1 MAVDPVCHM
10 TVKEEGSEKLEYR
23 GREYYFCGR
32 GCRERFERAPQRYAD
47 RKTAGAAGKRSVA
60 YFSMEIGLE
69 TGMPTYSGG
78 LGVLAGDTIRAAAD
92 LGVPMV
98 AVSLLYRGGYF
109 YQRLGPDGWQ
119 TEEPVRWAV
128 EDFLEPMEERAA
140 VTIEGRTVWLR
151 AWRYHVRGVG
161 GYVVPVYF
169 LDTDLPENSEQDR
182 TLTHF
187 LYGGDQRYRLCQEVV
202 LGMGGV
208 RMLRALGYEKIRRFH
223 MNEGHAALLTLE
235 LLDEEANRAGRDS
248 FSREDIEAVR
258 ARCVFTTHTPV
269 PAGHDQFPMELVES
283 VLGYREDVSQMKE
296 LFCVDCMELVG
307 RNVAHLKDFSEVK
320 DIFGTGEMFNMT
332 YLALNLSR
340 YVNGVAKKHGEVSR
354 LMFAGYTIDAITN
367 GVHAATWTSKPFRA
381 LYDRYIPGWRK
392 DNFSLR
398 YALGIP
404 RKEVW
409 LAHGEAKRGLINR
422 VNRETNAGMD
432 VDAFTIGF
440 ARRATPY
447 KRADLLFDEPERLKS
462 IASKVGPL
470 QIVFAGKAHPQD
482 TGGKEI
488 IKGIFAVKD
497 SLGDSVKVAYLSNY
511 DLELGRMMT
520 SGVDLWLNTPK
531 PPLEASGTSGMKA
544 ALNGVPSLSILD
556 GWWLEGCIEGVTGWA
571 IGSKVEKEEDE
582 DNRREDAASL
592 YDKLEHTIMPIFY
605 GEKDSFLNTMVHA
618 IALNGSFF
626 NTHRMMQQYVL
637 NAYFR

>member
-10 TVKEEGSEKLEYR
+10 TVNEESSEKVEYR
-23 GREYYFCGR
+23 DREYHFCGR
-32 GCRERFERAPQRYAD
+32 GCRERFEMAPQRYIG
-47 RKTAGAAGKRSVA
+47 RRPAGDYGKRSVA

-69 TGMPTYSGG
+69 AGMPTYSGG

-128 EDFLEPMEERAA
+128 DDFLDPLEERAA

-151 AWRYHVRGVG
+151 AWRYDVRGVG

-187 LYGGDQRYRLCQEVV
+187 LYGGDQRYRLCQEVI

-235 LLDEEANRAGRDS
+235 LLYEEADRDGRAS

-269 PAGHDQFPMELVES
+269 PAGHDQFPMDLVES
-283 VLGYREDVSQMKE
+283 VLGYREDVSRMKE

-307 RNVAHLKDFSEVK
+307 RKLEHLKEFSDLK
-320 DIFGTGEMFNMT
+320 DIFGAGEMFNMT

-354 LMFAGYTIDAITN
+354 LIFAGYTIDAITN
-367 GVHAATWTSKPFRA
+367 GVHAATWASKPFEA

-404 RKEVW
+404 RREVW
-409 LAHGEAKRGLINR
+409 LAHMETKRRLIDR

-432 VDAFTIGF
+432 VDVFTIGF

-447 KRADLLFDEPERLKS
+447 KRADLIFDDSGRLEAIS
-462 IASKVGPL
+462 SKVGPL

-488 IKGIFAVKD
+488 IKRIFAVKD
-497 SLGDSVKVAYLSNY
+497 SLGGSVKVAYLSNY

-544 ALNGVPSLSILD
+544 ALNGVPSLSVLD
-556 GWWLEGCIEGVTGWA
+556 GWWIEGCIEGVTGWA
-571 IGSKVEKEEDE
+571 IGRKVENEDE
-582 DNRREDAASL
+582 DNRSEDAASL

-605 GEKDSFLNTMVHA
+605 GEQERFVNTMVHA

-626 NTHRMMQQYVL
+626 NTHRMIQQYVL